1 VTGERAQA
9 YSHVL
14 RLLADLGPARLRPA
28 EAAAVREAADA
39 LVFCAD
45 IGSDEDARRAL
56 DRLDEVVERV
66 VEAGRLRVATGEAL
80 LDAVEACGP
89 RTARASL

>member
-1 VTGERAQA
+1 VTEERARA
-9 YSHVL
+9 YAQVL
-14 RLLADLGPARLRPA
+14 RLLDELASERLRA
-28 EAAAVREAADA
+28 DEIAAVRDAADA

-45 IGSDEDARRAL
+45 IGSDEEARAAL

-66 VEAGRLRVATGEAL
+66 VEAGRLRAATGETL

-89 RTARASL
+89 QAAWAPL